1 MITDR
6 STRETARLVVR
17 VFLFSI
23 LPKGIRKKSEA
34 RCIYFFIS
42 TCNAAIKWMDGGGG
56 RMMSIFYVAY
66 LFST

>member
-1 MITDR
+1 MY
-6 STRETARLVVR
+6 L
-17 VFLFSI
+17 L
-23 LPKGIRKKSEA
+23 
-34 RCIYFFIS
+34 FIS